1 MLIIDSFEIVK
12 RIENRYQ
19 INLILNKINILITK
33 LKADLY

>member
-19 INLILNKINILITK
+19 IILILNRINILIIK
-33 LKADLY
+33 LKANLY

>member
-19 INLILNKINILITK
+19 IILISNRINILVTK
-33 LKADLY
+33 SEADLY